1 MLANRLDT
9 TQPSPKLT
17 ANLTRDLMDPGL
29 SALDLCDYHDLK
41 LNQLDELTRSP
52 QFEQLKSCIARVA
65 AARLELIELDAQP
78 RALGSLLETT
88 RLPQEDQ
95 KSTETVRKASTRLL
109 PRASGGGARATP
121 SSCLPRPA
129 GEVSCSD
136 GGGFATTSSPTNQ
149 PQTHLLPRASG
160 GGARKAGGGGLA
172 QTTSPTN
179 QPTTNPSPPPRVRGQ
194 RNMNDNSHDKV
205 VTEGVFPEIHQLP
218 HLSQSLPH
226 LPPTHPFP
234 SAQPPFPARIP
245 GLIASA
251 GLPATF
257 AQTP

>member
-29 SALDLCDYHDLK
+29 SALDLCDHHDLK

-52 QFEQLKSCIARVA
+52 QFEQLKSCIARIA

-78 RALGSLLETT
+78 RALGALLETT

-109 PRASGGGARATP
+109 RRASGGGARATP

-129 GEVSCSD
+129 GEVSRSD
-136 GGGFATTSSPTNQ
+136 GGGFPHQRPSANQ
-149 PQTHLLPRASG
+149 TR
-160 GGARKAGGGGLA
+160 
-172 QTTSPTN
+172 TSPN
-179 QPTTNPSPPPRVRGQ
+179 AHAEPSPPPRLRG
-194 RNMNDNSHDKV
+194 RCHDKV
-205 VTEGVFPEIHQLP
+205 VTEGVFPEHP
-218 HLSQSLPH
+218 APSPRGTDSVPH
-226 LPPTHPFP
+226 LPPTRSFP